1 MKLKRLI
8 SALLLFA
15 MLLSCLPF
23 TATAVDGEN
32 YFYFSAETSET
43 LVVSPQKIPY
53 SADQTI
59 TEALTNAGIALTF
72 DDNRFVTAI
81 QGTFGNYLYF
91 GDFSSSTSMLVPAN
105 SVHFLFF
112 TEDREASLA
121 AGRMALM
128 QSMADYLEEA
138 ADVKNAAADAY
149 QAALA
154 AYPCISDGDAAT
166 HATRLKS
173 AIEDYKTA
181 LSTTFDVTVT
191 VSEANCSVTA
201 INEYGLEFSTDG
213 DRLSLPRGIYT
224 IQARAENRIASCEK
238 VAVPGTDNVT
248 LTLPTGN
255 WFDEAGFQLS
265 RTYESMDAED
275 GNRFKDGLCVTEKNE
290 AHTVVAQIPDAFAGE
305 LYPYVAKANGVPALA
320 LTVSYRKADGS
331 MVTEQAFPAASK
343 TTSLSDAVRLGTA
356 GNEIVFRLRPVEGE
370 DTQSSGACVQSMEL
384 KLVLARVP
392 TLQSL
397 RMENADG
404 TVQAADL
411 PFSPLTQEYTYKI
424 VETDEVKFQLEATT
438 AGSEIS
444 VSAGTLQY
452 SPDTDGNVSVPIEGD
467 TKVLITVSSGGYM
480 TVYTVNVLPSAGK
493 SARFTLV
500 DADTLEVRNKNGE
513 VLGFTSERDLGGTMV
528 YIYTLVP
535 DEEYSYVATKNTYYH
550 TKKTFLADADS
561 GTESTY
567 LVKVTA
573 GDWLEALAFGAG
585 ERSDNKGGLAISPTF
600 AAETHRYT
608 ATISD
613 ATNAVYV
620 WATATQN
627 GIVAIYPVQSA
638 SRGELPAAEAALTS
652 GKLTG
657 TRLPE
662 VLLSGSGHG
671 NTITFRVARHDSGND
686 VTDYVDYEVELQR
699 KLNLRGMRVSR
710 AGEAVPLYRSDGTTT
725 GYARAETDYSV
736 RVPAAAGSL
745 DLVLQAP
752 SGPVK
757 YGDGGRGYV
766 ICVNDRLVPEN
777 GQISVPLHGG
787 SGEERIRIVL
797 TNEYAPGAQTVY
809 TIQVRKA
816 ETKQV
821 CFEVTPSDALIY
833 LYEPTSGNRVWPD
846 GNAFALSEGFTYQ
859 CAITKAGYV
868 GQSGA
873 LTLADGVLTFC
884 GTAQPDP
891 DRVTIALETAKPDG
905 LTHDLEAKW
914 PDFRGNSG
922 NNAVTDAPA
931 PIQAEEGTLYW
942 AVPFGSGH
950 SSNAVSNPILVNGE
964 LIVYAGNQIYRVDK
978 DTGETIQ
985 SGTMAGTSDFAINGP
1000 TYADGMLLVGLSNGR
1015 VQAFDAVTL
1024 DSLWI
1029 YTDPLRGQANCPIT
1043 VADGYAYTGFW
1054 NSETR
1059 DASFVC
1065 LSLTD
1070 ENPERTD
1077 EAKCASWRHVQTGG
1091 FYWAGACV
1099 QNGLLL
1105 VGTDDGEAGYD
1116 HTSGQI
1122 LLLDAK
1128 TGEKLDGRSGIR
1140 GDVRSS
1146 ICYDSATDAYYAT
1159 SKGGD
1164 FIQLTLGQTDGSW
1177 KITACRALP
1186 LENSTGGTPM
1196 STSTPVVYQGRAYI
1210 GVSGSSQFGTYSGH
1224 NITVIDLSGEMSIAY
1239 TVPTKGYPQTSGLLT
1254 TAYEAETG
1262 YVYVYFFENDTP
1274 GTMRVLRDSANQRA
1288 ADAGYVTLEAGISA
1302 AYALFSP
1309 VGAQAQFCIC
1319 SPIADENGTLY
1330 FKNDSAHLMAFG
1342 SALKG
1347 MTVSANPKKTEYKA
1361 GEMFAPEGL
1370 AVTGEFANGVKR
1382 DVTKAL
1388 SFPETAI
1395 QEDDEAVSAAFGGAL
1410 KMYHNESDG
1419 AGGMQSGITTR
1430 YAALEIPITVKSDAV
1445 PGEIGGL
1452 TWRYW
1457 PQRNTLRV
1465 TGDFGGR
1472 TLIAACYDAGGR
1484 MIQAR
1489 TLTEAGTISLAQ
1501 NGAAIRLFLLKDGT
1515 PICPAVPVEA
1525 PTA

>member
-1 MKLKRLI
+1 MKLNRLI

-15 MLLSCLPF
+15 MLLSCLQF
-23 TATAVDGEN
+23 TAMAVDGEN

-275 GNRFKDGLCVTEKNE
+275 GNRFRDGLCVTEQNE

-467 TKVLITVSSGGYM
+467 TRVLITVSSGGYM

-561 GTESTY
+561 DTESTY

-627 GIVAIYPVQSA
+627 GIAAIYPVQSA

-671 NTITFRVARHDSGND
+671 NTITFRVARHDSGNG

-699 KLNLRGMRVSR
+699 KLNLRGMRVSW

-821 CFEVTPSDALIY
+821 RFEVTPSDALIY

-873 LTLADGVLTFC
+873 LTLEDGVLTFC

-891 DRVTIALETAKPDG
+891 DRVTITLEAAKPDG

-942 AVPFGSGH
+942 AAQFGSGH

-1186 LENSTGGTPM
+1186 LENRTGGTPM

-1224 NITVIDLSGEMSIAY
+1224 NITVIDLKAWSIAY

-1274 GTMRVLRDSANQRA
+1274 GTMRVLRDSANQRE

-1347 MTVSANPKKTEYKA
+1347 MTVSVKPKKTEYKA

-1370 AVTGEFANGVKR
+1370 AVTGVFANGVKR

-1395 QEDDEAVSAAFGGAL
+1395 QEDDAAVSAAFGGAL

-1489 TLTEAGTISLAQ
+1489 MLTEAGTISLAQ

-1515 PICPAVPVEA
+1515 PVCPAVPVEA